1 MAETTREV
9 YTLKL
14 RERRGAAM
22 PVKGMADSV
31 EVYEVTGGPARTRFP
46 AAAARGLT
54 RFVGR
59 DAEVEQLAMR
69 WTAQPPGTGRSWPSW
84 ARPVLASRGCS
95 MSSPTPT
102 ACRAG

>member
-1 MAETTREV
+1 MR
-9 YTLKL
+9 
-14 RERRGAAM
+14 
-22 PVKGMADSV
+22 VKGMADQV
-31 EVYEVTGGPARTRFP
+31 EVYEVTGGGPARTRFP

-59 DAEVEQLAMR
+59 DAEVEPLAIR

-84 ARPVLASRGCS
+84 TRPVLASRGYS
-95 MSSPTPT
+95 MRSPTPT

>member
-14 RERRGAAM
+14 KERRGAAM
-22 PVKGMADSV
+22 PVKGMADPV
-31 EVYEVTGGPARTRFP
+31 EVDEVTGGGPARTRFP

-59 DAEVEQLAMR
+59 DAEVERLAIR
-69 WTAQPPGTGRSWPSW
+69 WTAQPPGTGRS
-84 ARPVLASRGCS
+84 
-95 MSSPTPT
+95 
-102 ACRAG
+102 